1 MAHNV
6 SVEQIRRTLEKSKL
20 WMTKHRA
27 GIGEVVK
34 SGEAAGLP
42 FIVGLVEGRMANDG
56 SGHMAIG
63 GAPVML
69 LAAAAGTV
77 GAASGY
83 LDEYGT
89 HVGNAA
95 AGCWGA
101 FAADA
106 GRLIGLKMRAVAG
119 KNVQGALLT
128 RAALDEV
135 NAKLAKKGLKMAD
148 GSLIQVKGDPLGAR
162 VGGTEQY
169 AHVGA
174 QPVFTAER
182 LAQLAEHPEQ

>member
-1 MAHNV
+1 MAQNL
-6 SVEQIRRTLEKSKL
+6 SSAQIQRTMKHAKVWIEKHK
-20 WMTKHRA
+20 A

-34 SGEAAGLP
+34 AGEASGLP
-42 FIVGLVEGRMANDG
+42 FIIGLAEGRLANDG
-56 SGHMAIG
+56 SGHVAVA

-69 LAAAAGTV
+69 LAAGLGTV

-106 GRLIGLKMRAVAG
+106 GRQIGLKMRAVAG
-119 KNVQGALLT
+119 KNIQSALLT

-135 NAKLAKKGLKMAD
+135 NAKLAKKNMTLKEAPV
-148 GSLIQVKGDPLGAR
+148 GGAR
-162 VGGTEQY
+162 VGVGVEQY
-169 AHVGA
+169 ANVGA
-174 QPVFTAER
+174 APVFTAER
-182 LAQLAEHPEQ
+182 LAQIAEHPEQ